1 MYILYSKNS
10 CFETETSD
18 INLRARHAYY
28 YQVQTQ
34 MQVCDVQ
41 FCDFVVGT
49 FTDDVQSIFVKRV
62 QRDDSFRGECH
73 TRATLASAQETLK
86 KNWCSE
92 TSAVTGSE
100 WPS

>member
-1 MYILYSKNS
+1 MSMYILYSKNS

-41 FCDFVVGT
+41 FCDFVLAHLRMMY
-49 FTDDVQSIFVKRV
+49 RV
-62 QRDDSFRGECH
+62 SLSN
-73 TRATLASAQETLK
+73 A
-86 KNWCSE
+86 CSE
-92 TSAVTGSE
+92 MIVSGANVTLGQR
-100 WPS
+100 